1 MKIIQED
8 KTRSV

>member
-8 KTRSV
+8 SQT